1 VQWLY
6 IDHPRY
12 RLLPKIGMN
21 SAPYTLART
30 GLAAAKRLITGG
42 YDFDLIDAHYFYPDG
57 VAAPEAGVLMD
68 DRSADGIV
76 RAIARLR
83 HALPARRATRAYA
96 E

>member
-1 VQWLY
+1 
-6 IDHPRY
+6 
-12 RLLPKIGMN
+12 MN